1 MTLCIAAACRHDGQS
16 AVVTCADWQI
26 TGPQLAAED
35 YYKLRH
41 YPNATIMIS
50 GELAAADDFCFDLQD
65 AIKDCNVIAQAEGP
79 LEQRISRYLE
89 RLRRAARERK
99 RARAE
104 HQISMKYGLSL
115 DRFYKKASRLMP
127 KRLYEKIIEEIEE
140 VKLDV
145 YTIVI
150 YSGDTQLLILRTGPR
165 GGVFWDRNYTAIGS
179 GALIANTVL
188 CQTPHDSNMSLLN
201 CLIRVVTAKASA
213 ERDPYV
219 GRNTSL
225 GIVLRDGDRYDISND
240 VWSYL
245 MHRVRTPAMMPTRDD
260 ETQIALLGRRLQEGE
275 TGQARYTPDPSPQ
288 SCGW

>member
-50 GELAAADDFCFDLQD
+50 GELAAADDFCFDLQE
-65 AIKDCNVIAQAEGP
+65 AIKDCNAIAQTDGE
-79 LEQRISRYLE
+79 LEQRVGQYLE

-99 RARAE
+99 RIRAE
-104 HQISMKYGLSL
+104 HQIAMKYGLSL
-115 DRFYKKASRLMP
+115 DRFYRKASLQMP
-127 KRLYEKIIEEIEE
+127 KWLYKKIIDEIQE

-145 YTIVI
+145 YTIVV
-150 YSGDTQLLILRTGPR
+150 YSGDRQLLILRTGPR
-165 GGVFWDRNYTAIGS
+165 GGIFWERNYTAIGS

-188 CQTPHDSNMSLLN
+188 CQTPHDSSMSLLN
-201 CLIRVVTAKASA
+201 CLVRVVTAKASA

-219 GRNTSL
+219 GPNTSL
-225 GIVLRDGDRYDISND
+225 GIILGDGSRYDVSND
-240 VWSYL
+240 VWQYL
-245 MHRVRTPAMMPTRDD
+245 MQRINTPAVIPTRDD
-260 ETQIALLGRRLQEGE
+260 EAQIVPLGRRLQESE
-275 TGQARYTPDPSPQ
+275 TGQARYTSDPRVQ
-288 SCGW
+288 F